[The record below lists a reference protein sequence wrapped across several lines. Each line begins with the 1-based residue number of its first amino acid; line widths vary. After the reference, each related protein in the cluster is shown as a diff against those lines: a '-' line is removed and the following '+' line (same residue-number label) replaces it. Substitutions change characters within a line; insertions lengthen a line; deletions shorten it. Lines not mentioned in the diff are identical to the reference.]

1 MQRKHGSYERSINE
15 IACGGTRELFVFLYI
30 SYRVSEKK
38 MAMSVRL
45 KPWRQFKDLFF
56 RKSNLNIGDRGNF
69 ESPKTAYTSGPS
81 LIGINVPS
89 SKFIFQFDCI
99 DVDNQHMSICII
111 RCNSFLLEPWW
122 LTQKLASLFLS
133 VAFSL
138 EYKVFLKMMKEI
150 QT

>member
-81 LIGINVPS
+81 LIGINKSALLKMFPLQS
-89 SKFIFQFDCI
+89 SFFNLTVLMLII
-99 DVDNQHMSICII
+99 SICQ
-111 RCNSFLLEPWW
+111 F
-122 LTQKLASLFLS
+122 ALS
-133 VAFSL
+133 GATPFYWNLGGLHKS
-138 EYKVFLKMMKEI
+138 
-150 QT
+150 

>member
-81 LIGINVPS
+81 LIGINKSALGLKCSLFKVH
-89 SKFIFQFDCI
+89 FFNFTVLMLII
-99 DVDNQHMSICII
+99 SICQ
-111 RCNSFLLEPWW
+111 F
-122 LTQKLASLFLS
+122 ALS
-133 VAFSL
+133 GATPFYWNLGGLHKS
-138 EYKVFLKMMKEI
+138 
-150 QT
+150 